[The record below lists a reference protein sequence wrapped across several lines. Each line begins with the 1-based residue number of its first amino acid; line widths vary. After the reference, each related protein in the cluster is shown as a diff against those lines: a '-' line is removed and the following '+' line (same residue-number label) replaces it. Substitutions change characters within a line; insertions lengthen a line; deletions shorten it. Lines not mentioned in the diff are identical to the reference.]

1 MLAGVLA
8 ELAPI
13 LPAPLEGIRFPGEGA
28 VAFKLR
34 GKWLVLSYRPPSPW
48 LSLEA
53 RVDGAG
59 PITPFQRGLAAR
71 IAGELRAA
79 EQLKLDRVIRFD
91 FSGQAGFVETEPVQ
105 LWFEATGRNA
115 NLILTDPGGKI
126 LLLDRP
132 VKPQQNRYRTL
143 LPGGIYQTP
152 PPYTKLDPR
161 SLNSPAE
168 LAPLLGKPLGQALIS
183 QVDGIGPQITR
194 VILQETRLEAAQ
206 NTTQENLHQL
216 FPVLQHYAHH
226 PQELVPSVR
235 ALSPEPADQLTDLRQ
250 RALAALQHQK
260 TTLEHRLED
269 QRRHQQGAEEAEQ
282 LQKQAD
288 LLLAYSYQ
296 IPRGAQAAELTDFEG
311 SSVNISLA
319 GQPPAQVA
327 QQLYNRAKRLLLRA
341 QAAPERIKNLTTEL
355 EALQAEIEALAN
367 ARPAELR
374 ARLKEP
380 AQAARA
386 GLSFVSADGFTVLV
400 GRNAKENEFLTRAA
414 KSEDLWFHIQGL
426 PGSHVIV
433 KTEGKTPPLSTLLF
447 AAELAAYF
455 SKAQKEKNVA
465 VDYTKKKYVSRPRKA
480 APGQVIYTQAKTL
493 FVDPAL
499 PAGNEGLSLIR

>member
-13 LPAPLEGIRFPGEGA
+13 LPTNLAGIRFPSEGA

-34 GKWLVLSYRPPSPW
+34 GKWLVLNYRPPSPW
-48 LSLEA
+48 LSLA
-53 RVDGAG
+53 VSAFGTG

-71 IAGELRAA
+71 IAGEISSSQ
-79 EQLKLDRVIRFD
+79 QLKLDRVVSFD
-91 FSGQAGFVETEPVQ
+91 FSGQEGFVATEPVQ

-115 NLILTDPGGKI
+115 NLILTDPSGKI

-132 VKPQQNRYRTL
+132 VGPQQNRYRTL
-143 LPGGIYQTP
+143 LPGGIYQPP
-152 PPYTKLDPR
+152 PPYHKLDPR
-161 SLNSPAE
+161 TLGSPAD
-168 LAPLLGKPLGQALIS
+168 LAHLVGKPLSQALIS
-183 QVDGIGPQITR
+183 QIDGVGPQIAR
-194 VILQETRLEAAQ
+194 VVLEEAGLEATASA
-206 NTTQENLHQL
+206 TRENLDRL
-216 FPVLQHYAHH
+216 FPVLHHYAQN
-226 PQELVPSVR
+226 PQELEPKVQ
-235 ALSPEPADQLTDLRQ
+235 ALRPEPADQLTDLRK

-269 QRRHQQGAEEAEQ
+269 QNRHLQGAGEAERI
-282 LQKQAD
+282 QKQAD

-296 IPRGAQAAELTDFEG
+296 IPKGAQFAELTDFEG
-311 SSVNISLA
+311 NWVKIPLA

-327 QQLYNRAKRLLLRA
+327 QQLYTRAKRLLARA
-341 QAAPERIKNLTTEL
+341 QAAPERIKNLTGEL
-355 EALQAEIEALAN
+355 ERLEAEIESLSN
-367 ARPAELR
+367 AGPAELR
-374 ARLKEP
+374 FRLKEGR
-380 AQAARA
+380 QVTRA
-386 GLSFVSADGFTVLV
+386 GLSFVSGDGFTVLV

-414 KSEDLWFHIQGL
+414 RSEDLWFHAQGL

-433 KTEGKTPPLSTLLF
+433 KTESKTPPLTTLLF

-455 SKAQKEKNVA
+455 SKAQKEKHVA
-465 VDYTKKKYVSRPRKA
+465 IDYTKKKYLSRPHKA